1 MLDMKG
7 MREQIDLYKQKLQSR
22 GVAAEVV
29 DELVALDEKRREL
42 IQTSETLKQ
51 RRNDVSS
58 TIGEKKR
65 AGESAED
72 AIAEMQEV
80 AAEIRELDEKLAEIE
95 ERLQEQLSWLPN

>member
-7 MREQIDLYKQKLQSR
+7 MREQIDLYKQKLQSG

-65 AGESAED
+65 AGE
-72 AIAEMQEV
+72 
-80 AAEIRELDEKLAEIE
+80 LAEE
-95 ERLQEQLSWLPN
+95 LLMWSENLFNSSLSCCNSESKYKQKPI